1 MRQDERWQSRFNE
14 VVTFIEANKRNPS
27 KYDARERGLYCTW
40 LKYNRKVMNAGK
52 LKPERVEKFKKL
64 IELMEKYRRKNQYES
79 EFKSKN

>member
-1 MRQDERWQSRFNE
+1 MNRDEAWIQKYEE
-14 VVTFIEANKRNPS
+14 VLAFIKTNKRNPS

-40 LKYNRKVMNAGK
+40 LKYNRKVMNAEK

>member
-1 MRQDERWQSRFNE
+1 MTQDEAWIQKYNE